1 MARPSFLALE
11 VTLLADF
18 FVILER
24 MKLTNMASLEKTIQG
39 ENMRSK
45 SQQPC
50 SFLALEVTLKADCFV
65 I

>member
-24 MKLTNMASLEKTIQG
+24 MKLTNMASLGKTIQRV
-39 ENMRSK
+39 NKRSN
-45 SQQPC
+45 SQ
-50 SFLALEVTLKADCFV
+50 
-65 I
+65 